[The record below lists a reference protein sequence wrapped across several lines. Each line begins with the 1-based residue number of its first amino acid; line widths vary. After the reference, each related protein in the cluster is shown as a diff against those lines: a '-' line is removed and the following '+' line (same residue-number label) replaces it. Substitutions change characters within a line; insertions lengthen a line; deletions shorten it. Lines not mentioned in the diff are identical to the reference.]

1 MKLCLVDLHLR
12 YRRFRYLLS
21 FKKTRGDVATADSI
35 KNQAV
40 LRTRQ
45 YCEPGS
51 IANQAVLRTRQY
63 CEPGSIDNYIGEKK
77 YVSFSP
83 SAMCESTLNLG
94 GERSRLWML
103 RQGKRAEE
111 AGMIS

>member
-1 MKLCLVDLHLR
+1 MKRSLGGLHLP
-12 YRRFRYLLS
+12 YRRFD
-21 FKKTRGDVATADSI
+21 TSI
-35 KNQAV
+35 FEAMLRRQAV
-40 LRTRQ
+40 
-45 YCEPGS
+45 
-51 IANQAVLRTRQY
+51 V
-63 CEPGSIDNYIGEKK
+63 DNYIGDKK

-83 SAMCESTLNLG
+83 SSMCESTINLG

>member
-1 MKLCLVDLHLR
+1 MKLCAVDLHLP
-12 YRRFRYLLS
+12 YRRFDTSFFEAMLRRY
-21 FKKTRGDVATADSI
+21 
-35 KNQAV
+35 V
-40 LRTRQ
+40 L
-45 YCEPGS
+45 
-51 IANQAVLRTRQY
+51 V
-63 CEPGSIDNYIGEKK
+63 DNYIEEKN

-83 SAMCESTLNLG
+83 GLMCESTINLG

>member
-1 MKLCLVDLHLR
+1 MAISPVIAIMNCSVDDLHLGH
-12 YRRFRYLLS
+12 RRFD
-21 FKKTRGDVATADSI
+21 TSI
-35 KNQAV
+35 FEAMLRRQEAV
-40 LRTRQ
+40 
-45 YCEPGS
+45 
-51 IANQAVLRTRQY
+51 
-63 CEPGSIDNYIGEKK
+63 DNYIGDKK

-83 SAMCESTLNLG
+83 SSMCESTINLG

>member
-1 MKLCLVDLHLR
+1 MKRSLDGLHLP

-21 FKKTRGDVATADSI
+21 FNKTRGDVATAS
-35 KNQAV
+35 
-40 LRTRQ
+40 
-45 YCEPGS
+45 
-51 IANQAVLRTRQY
+51 
-63 CEPGSIDNYIGEKK
+63 SIDNYIGEKK